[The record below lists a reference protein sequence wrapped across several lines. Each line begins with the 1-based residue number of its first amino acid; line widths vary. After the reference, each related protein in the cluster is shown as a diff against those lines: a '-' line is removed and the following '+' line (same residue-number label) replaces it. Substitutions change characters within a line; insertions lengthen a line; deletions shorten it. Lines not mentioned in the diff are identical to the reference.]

1 MGGVL
6 SSAFAHFLSDKP
18 LCLAA
23 LLSLA
28 IAAAI
33 LLAAYLR
40 RSARSKALAESE
52 SRFRTL
58 SEFTTAGILLYQ
70 ADRIVYANQ
79 AAREITGYS
88 EEEIR
93 AIHFW
98 ELGPEAHREMVK
110 PRGMA
115 RQRGEAVPSHY
126 EFKILRKDAT
136 ARWVDVTAGTVTYQG
151 RPAGLITACDITKW
165 KETEEALKQSEERVR
180 MILDHVHEV
189 IYYNALEGDPPKLVP
204 KFVNSQVEEIFGYPP
219 GHFLDG
225 GFQTWMN
232 SLHPD
237 DRQRLSN
244 LPPVVGSNAEH
255 KTIVYRFRNG
265 LTGDYHWIE
274 DTAVPRMDKDGRVV
288 GFFGVARYISR
299 RKEAEAALRKSERD
313 YRGLFE
319 CAHDAILVITGDLEC
334 VLDANAQACAL
345 YGYPHEELVG
355 APLGL
360 LGMDPDECH
369 KHLEPVRQNGFARDC
384 QMKHRRRDGSALL
397 VEINAAAV
405 EYRGKPAILNI
416 IRDVTEKRR
425 AEEQIIR
432 RNRQLQALLFSSQA
446 MAGFMDLSVTLRAI
460 CKAAVEAFDLRMA
473 WVGKVVPESTELHF
487 VVSAGFDEGYAGQI
501 RARWDESPQAQ
512 GPTGRCMRTRRPVV
526 AHTSDAAFSPWRER
540 AEARG
545 YDAVC
550 ALPLLHEDT
559 VRGAITV
566 YSANPNA
573 FDPETI
579 EVLAIFARQ
588 CTMALV
594 NAGLYAEAKR
604 SIEELL
610 RSGQQAD
617 AANKDNQ
624 PHRAPPPPGSA
635 GEKA

>member
-1 MGGVL
+1 ML
-6 SSAFAHFLSDKP
+6 SFALAPFISGKW

-23 LLSLA
+23 LFSLA
-28 IAAAI
+28 VAAAI
-33 LLAAYLR
+33 LLAPYLR
-40 RSARSKALAESE
+40 RNAGLKALAESE

-70 ADRIVYANQ
+70 GDAIVFTNQ
-79 AAREITGYS
+79 AAQEITGYS
-88 EEEIR
+88 EEEMR
-93 AIHFW
+93 AKHFW
-98 ELGPEAHREMVK
+98 ELVHPDHREMVK
-110 PRGMA
+110 QRGMA
-115 RQRGEAVPSHY
+115 RQRGEAVPSRY
-126 EFKILRKDAT
+126 EFKLLRKDGT
-136 ARWVDVTAGTVTYQG
+136 VRWVDFSAGMVTYKG
-151 RPAGLITACDITKW
+151 RPAGLVTAYDITNR

-237 DRQRLSN
+237 DRQRLGN
-244 LPPVVGSNAEH
+244 LPPIVGSSPEPR
-255 KTIVYRFRNG
+255 TIVYRFRNG

-274 DTAVPRMDKDGRVV
+274 DTAVPRVDKDGRVV
-288 GFFGVARYISR
+288 GFFGVARDISK
-299 RKEAEAALRKSERD
+299 RKESEEALRKSERD

-319 CAHDAILVITGDLEC
+319 GAHDAILVISGDIEC

-405 EYRGKPAILNI
+405 EYQGKPAILGI
-416 IRDVTEKRR
+416 IRDVTDKKRT
-425 AEEQIIR
+425 EEQIIR
-432 RNRQLQALLFSSQA
+432 RNRQLQALLSSSQA
-446 MAGFMDLSVTLRAI
+446 MAGFMDLPGALRAI
-460 CKAAVEAFDLRMA
+460 CQAAVEAFDLRMA
-473 WVGKVVPESTELHF
+473 WVGQVVPESTQLHF
-487 VVSAGFDEGYAGQI
+487 VASAGFDEGYAAQI
-501 RARWDESPQAQ
+501 RVRWDESPEGQ
-512 GPTGRCMRTRRPVV
+512 GPTGRCIRTRRPVV
-526 AHTSDAAFSPWRER
+526 AHTSDASFSPWREW

-559 VRGAITV
+559 VRGALTV
-566 YSANPNA
+566 YSSKPNA
-573 FDPETI
+573 FDPETV
-579 EVLAIFARQ
+579 EVLVIFARQ
-588 CTMALV
+588 CAMALV
-594 NAGLYAEAKR
+594 NAGLYDEAR
-604 SIEELL
+604 RYIEELL
-610 RSGQQAD
+610 RASQHA
-617 AANKDNQ
+617 
-624 PHRAPPPPGSA
+624 PAPPGGA
-635 GEKA
+635 GEKG